1 MYCTPG
7 RAKKVTASMLLVSVA
22 VAAVIHISRGT
33 EVVASSSTF
42 VVFFKIYLI
51 LFFVI
56 VPVTVLVINAIVACE
71 VRRTS
76 NNTPVS
82 IGPVQHYQPASSN
95 TSAVPTVML
104 VATSLVYF
112 LLGGTWSILFAIHYL
127 LPSLAVPRLVVE
139 VSMEVHDF
147 VYSYNFYMY
156 LITGKLFRYEVLRL
170 FRCCR
175 SAGAVDV
182 AGTSQLRG
190 RADTR
195 A

>member
-33 EVVASSSTF
+33 EVVASSSMF

-71 VRRTS
+71 VRRAS

-82 IGPVQHYQPASSN
+82 IGPAQHYQPASSN
-95 TSAVPTVML
+95 SAVPTVML

-175 SAGAVDV
+175 SAGAVDA